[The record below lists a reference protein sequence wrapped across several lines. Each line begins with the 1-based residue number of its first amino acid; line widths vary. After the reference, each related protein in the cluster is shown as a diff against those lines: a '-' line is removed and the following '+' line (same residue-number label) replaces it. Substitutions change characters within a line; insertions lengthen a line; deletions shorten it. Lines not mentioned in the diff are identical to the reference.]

1 MSLSQSFL
9 GRCSSNNL
17 NFLLKIIS
25 NSVINVIQSAGLPLS
40 LKGESLQVGFNGEG
54 LALHIDFVQKSEKA
68 NFLKKSQE
76 LRSAMECNHENGHQ
90 RHREWGFTFFGGTSK
105 TPWEEEDT
113 SETAPKASDRE
124 SGVFVPFPLAR
135 SQVGDRVWIVE
146 ITDKQVKSRLLALRL
161 TPGTA
166 LAIVSRT
173 LGGSI
178 IVAFQDKQ
186 IGLGA
191 GMVNKI
197 LVTDAIGT
205 DGRSVASINRVST
218 NSKVQPMNRDTNTY
232 LCNLPV
238 GCRGRIVGYEQVTGG
253 YKGRLLAMGLTPGTE
268 FTVIS
273 HGSVGDPIAIE
284 VQGCKL
290 ILQKHEADVLCI
302 EEVSHE
308 EADNHLSGQ
317 SQLRQD

>member
-1 MSLSQSFL
+1 MERLYQSLF
-9 GRCSSNNL
+9 
-17 NFLLKIIS
+17 
-25 NSVINVIQSAGLPLS
+25 VLS
-40 LKGESLQVGFNGEG
+40 DVST
-54 LALHIDFVQKSEKA
+54 AIDFVQKSEKA

-76 LRSAMECNHENGHQ
+76 LRSAMECNNENGHQ

-105 TPWEEEDT
+105 TPWEEEKDS
-113 SETAPKASDRE
+113 SETAPKATDSK
-124 SGVFVPFPLAR
+124 SGAVAPFPLAL
-135 SQVGDRVWIVE
+135 SNVGDRVWIVE

-166 LAIVSRT
+166 VAIVSRT

-191 GMVNKI
+191 GMVHKI
-197 LVTDAIGT
+197 MVTDAIGT

-253 YKGRLLAMGLTPGTE
+253 
-268 FTVIS
+268 
-273 HGSVGDPIAIE
+273 
-284 VQGCKL
+284 
-290 ILQKHEADVLCI
+290 
-302 EEVSHE
+302 
-308 EADNHLSGQ
+308 
-317 SQLRQD
+317 

>member
-1 MSLSQSFL
+1 
-9 GRCSSNNL
+9 
-17 NFLLKIIS
+17 
-25 NSVINVIQSAGLPLS
+25 
-40 LKGESLQVGFNGEG
+40 
-54 LALHIDFVQKSEKA
+54 
-68 NFLKKSQE
+68 
-76 LRSAMECNHENGHQ
+76 MECNNEQNGHQ

-105 TPWEEEDT
+105 TPWEEEEDS
-113 SETAPKASDRE
+113 SETAPKATDSKC
-124 SGVFVPFPLAR
+124 GAVTPFPLAL
-135 SQVGDRVWIVE
+135 SNVGDRVWIVE

-191 GMVNKI
+191 GMVHKI
-197 LVTDAIGT
+197 MVTDAIGT

-238 GCRGRIVGYEQVTGG
+238 GCRGRIVGYEQVTAG

-308 EADNHLSGQ
+308 EVDNHLSEQ
-317 SQLRQD
+317 SQLLQD